1 MYDFFTCDLS
11 FHSSSVFFALIVIV
25 QSQKSS
31 HRYQLRFQSSF
42 VKQPKTELR
51 PSNDGLAK
59 LGQNP
64 LIKTFEMSEAL
75 GFFNEFPR
83 IIFFINYR
91 GLYLPFSS
99 IDI

>member
-31 HRYQLRFQSSF
+31 HRYQLSFQSSF
-42 VKQPKTELR
+42 VKQPKTELW

-64 LIKTFEMSEAL
+64 LIKTFEMSEAP
-75 GFFNEFPR
+75 EFPR